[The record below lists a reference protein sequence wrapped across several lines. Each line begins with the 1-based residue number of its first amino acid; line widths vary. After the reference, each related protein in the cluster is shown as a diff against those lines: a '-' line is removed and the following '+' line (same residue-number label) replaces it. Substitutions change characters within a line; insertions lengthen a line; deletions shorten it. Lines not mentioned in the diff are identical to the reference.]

1 MATNPRPALYYT
13 IKRDYSDMS
22 VMRVTSLNARRVYG
36 SVDGFSTHTVPSLI
50 YGNFPSQ
57 EAAAVLYAVRE
68 RYREMSAPVKEAE
81 QALRRAYDA
90 RETSIEA
97 MLKGINANA

>member
-1 MATNPRPALYYT
+1 
-13 IKRDYSDMS
+13 
-22 VMRVTSLNARRVYG
+22 MRVTSLNARRIYG
-36 SVDGFSTHTVPSLI
+36 SVDGVSTHTVPRLI

-57 EAAAVLYAVRE
+57 EAAEAALCAVRE
-68 RYREMSAPVKEAE
+68 RYKEMSAPVKEAE